1 APPRRSLG
9 RSFSAW
15 FDPGYAQ
22 RLSALRGGASV
33 SADRLLPTTPRRD
46 EGPAPK
52 MTRTTPI
59 GRARSV
65 VVVLAATQLASV
77 GVGQAW
83 AATTGRW
90 VPTKNLMSARHVEAS
105 AALLADGRV
114 LVAGDQGV
122 RGSADVY
129 DPRTKSFT
137 ATADMSFPRA
147 LFTLTR
153 LADGTVLAPGGF
165 NDFNQIVLSSVEL
178 Y

>member
-1 APPRRSLG
+1 
-9 RSFSAW
+9 
-15 FDPGYAQ
+15 
-22 RLSALRGGASV
+22 
-33 SADRLLPTTPRRD
+33 
-46 EGPAPK
+46 

-90 VPTKNLMSARHVEAS
+90 VPTKNLMSARHFEAS

-122 RGSADVY
+122 RGSADLY
-129 DPRTKSFT
+129 DPRTRSFT

-165 NDFNQIVLSSVEL
+165 NDLNQIVLSSVEL
-178 Y
+178 YHPDTGTWTLTGHLGQKRDQYASAHLHDGTVLVAGGTPK